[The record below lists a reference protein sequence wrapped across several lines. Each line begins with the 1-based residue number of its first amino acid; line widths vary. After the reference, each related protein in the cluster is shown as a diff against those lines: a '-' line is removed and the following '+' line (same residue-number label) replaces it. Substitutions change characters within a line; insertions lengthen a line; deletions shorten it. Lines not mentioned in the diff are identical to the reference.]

1 MNKKLRSAIT
11 TPLDETNKNN
21 VAPNED
27 DDEEDE
33 VNPNEKLEKDIR
45 KREYKMEKFT
55 LTAENINN
63 FVILENRRLI
73 SDGQVR
79 KIHGAVLDKKNPIGI
94 LIINRVNGKDRLIDG
109 NHRIEAVKR
118 FFEYKKSYATVK
130 IECILKVY
138 ENLSSEEE
146 KQIYLDEAKR
156 RNESHEDRLNMSK
169 DDITF
174 WKLLNDK
181 LDKFPCEITIYKTVN
196 GLRFK
201 VILKAIKTSKRGPDA
216 AFDAQSLNKDE
227 VVPFAKS
234 LEYED
239 YVAFKNFME
248 LFIKTFGQVAKTNL
262 YAKSQYFIPLWDIY
276 IQNIQYK
283 DDKTFN
289 ERFAR
294 VISRADIMSYANLAT
309 RDGIARIR
317 ELMLNYMNKNYAVK
331 IFK

>member
-1 MNKKLRSAIT
+1 MNKNLRSAIT
-11 TPLDETNKNN
+11 TPLDKTNGD
-21 VAPNED
+21 ALNED
-27 DDEEDE
+27 DDDEEE
-33 VNPNEKLEKDIR
+33 AEQEATSKDIR
-45 KREYKMEKFT
+45 KREYKIEKFT
-55 LTAENINN
+55 LTVDNVNN
-63 FVILENRRLI
+63 FVIMENRRLI

-79 KIHGAVLDKKNPIGI
+79 KIHGALLEKKNPVGI
-94 LIINRVNGKDRLIDG
+94 LIINRINGKDRLIDG

-130 IECILKVY
+130 IECTLKVY
-138 ENLSSEEE
+138 ENLTPEEE
-146 KQIYLDEAKR
+146 KQVYLDEAKR

-181 LDKFPCEITIYKTVN
+181 LDKFPCEVTIYKTVN

-239 YVAFKNFME
+239 YVAFKNFMD